1 LSDLNYLLERKIMLI
16 LLSQTLIE
24 HTHVIWSNVFFYLFV
39 SAILVFVGFLF
50 ALLKAMKKK
59 SSDMKLL
66 QQQHVARVD
75 VIRKE
80 QTEKLENIRLEMLKR
95 EEDRSRQWMESE
107 KETLHVLNGVSSL
120 LDLSE
125 KIGRVESERI
135 LKKIEE
141 SNSNLDSEK
150 ILKILEEIREKMDK
164 ITESEKKS
172 NLNDKNGSTEGR

>member
-1 LSDLNYLLERKIMLI
+1 MLI
-16 LLSQTLIE
+16 LLTETLAT
-24 HTHVIWSNVFFYLFV
+24 HTHVIWENAFFYLF
-39 SAILVFVGFLF
+39 FVATLLFIGFLLT
-50 ALLKAMKKK
+50 LLKVLKKK
-59 SSDMKLL
+59 SSDLKLM

-80 QTEKLENIRLEMLKR
+80 QTEKLEKIRLEMLKR
-95 EEDRSRQWMESE
+95 EEERSRQWQESE

-141 SNSNLDSEK
+141 SQSNLDSEK
-150 ILKILEEIREKMDK
+150 ILTLLEEIREKIEN

-172 NLNDKNGSTEGR
+172 HSNDKNGST